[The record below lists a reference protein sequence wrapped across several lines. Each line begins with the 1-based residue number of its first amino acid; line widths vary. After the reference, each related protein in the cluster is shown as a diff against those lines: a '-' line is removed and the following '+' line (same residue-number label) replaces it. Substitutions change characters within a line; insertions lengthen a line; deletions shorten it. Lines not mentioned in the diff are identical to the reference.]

1 MLFKQFHPIYTL
13 NNLSTGTVPFMFM
26 HLHFLEKV
34 FMTFPIWFSYYYS
47 NTKQHQLVNCYNY

>member
-34 FMTFPIWFSYYYS
+34 FMTFPI
-47 NTKQHQLVNCYNY
+47 